1 MQHYTVTDRR
11 ENPSYGSWDAEY
23 IAAAIRNQEFREAAT
38 TGELAEKMQN
48 RNYRLYVSVDDECKA
63 NEQNLPE
70 LFEGLQLPY
79 VKDSSFWAVE
89 DANHITYAGKMD
101 EDALHQRMDH
111 HDLYIS
117 RRFDEDSQSYVQ
129 TVTLDRT
136 VYRKVNGG
144 VNILVYD
151 TVTQSVVDCF
161 GIQAESFHGEV
172 IR

>member
-1 MQHYTVTDRR
+1 MVR
-11 ENPSYGSWDAEY
+11 G
-23 IAAAIRNQEFREAAT
+23 
-38 TGELAEKMQN
+38 
-48 RNYRLYVSVDDECKA
+48 
-63 NEQNLPE
+63 
-70 LFEGLQLPY
+70 
-79 VKDSSFWAVE
+79 
-89 DANHITYAGKMD
+89 
-101 EDALHQRMDH
+101 DH
-111 HDLYIS
+111 HDLYIT

-136 VYRKVNGG
+136 VYRKVDGG